1 MNKLNTAKLKLSD
14 FLVISG
20 IPCNPDY
27 PNASFIEKI
36 SLMSKIEKE
45 VNINAYEMK
54 MVIISLSHVL
64 DDVGTISSNDFLACL
79 LPYKKEGK
87 PKKKKK
93 GKASASELFTFSD
106 SRWRDVRYKA
116 LKAGNGSCCLCGSTV
131 KDGVKLHVD
140 HIKPKSLH
148 PHLAYDLNN
157 LQVLCDCCNV
167 GKSNKDDTDCR

>member
-54 MVIISLSHVL
+54 MVIISLTHVGL
-64 DDVGTISSNDFLACL
+64 SS
-79 LPYKKEGK
+79 
-87 PKKKKK
+87 
-93 GKASASELFTFSD
+93 
-106 SRWRDVRYKA
+106 
-116 LKAGNGSCCLCGSTV
+116 
-131 KDGVKLHVD
+131 
-140 HIKPKSLH
+140 
-148 PHLAYDLNN
+148 
-157 LQVLCDCCNV
+157 
-167 GKSNKDDTDCR
+167 